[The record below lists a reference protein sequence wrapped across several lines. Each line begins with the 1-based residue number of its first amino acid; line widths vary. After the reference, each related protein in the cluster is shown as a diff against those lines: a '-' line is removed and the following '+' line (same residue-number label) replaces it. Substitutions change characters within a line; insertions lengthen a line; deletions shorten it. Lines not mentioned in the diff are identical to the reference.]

1 PAMGHGQPRPAARR
15 PRHGQPRP
23 TPANVRLL
31 GRGQPRPLQRPSFSA
46 FSSRAA
52 AGTIGVGTASGMAY
66 RSFKDILG
74 ETSLE
79 RKCRFLFGLCLLVL
93 ITGSFWWYG
102 RSTEEL
108 VYTTTR
114 STGRH
119 LVDAIMLHYHWKTL
133 EADQKYTSLIET
145 LGRTLQSEPYS
156 WRMLAPEAS
165 PAERSGYTRL
175 DAAVLDYFRSRPA
188 PPPAGTATGAESTP
202 AGRPQPE
209 YREFR
214 TADNSEYHYYQP
226 VRARKSCL
234 ICHEYKGP
242 AAATTAESEP
252 AQPRP
257 RLAENDL
264 MAVVKVVMPD
274 LATQKAINWNRAILL
289 ATAIITVFLAMLAA
303 YAIVRYVIVK
313 PLEHLRDVSDEV
325 RRGNVQARAEIH
337 TADEF
342 EELGVAF
349 NRMLRGLV
357 ESQDE
362 LRRVNADLDGKVDEL
377 AQANMHLYEMNRLKS
392 DFLATMSHELRTPLN
407 SIIGF
412 SDVLGSITALDEK
425 QQRYVQNI
433 RSSGRMLLEM
443 INDILDLA
451 KIEAG
456 KMEVRPSTFRL
467 ESVVSAQCDMA
478 RPLAERKKIDLA
490 FEIGPGLES
499 VEQDQAKVQQVLANL
514 LSNAVKFTPEG
525 GRIDV
530 RARLDEPRD
539 GLPDAFLLEV
549 ADTGVGIAEE
559 ERQTIFEKFRQGRV
573 FRTGDDAMTREISG
587 TGLGLSIVRELC
599 RLLGGDVAVESQLGR
614 GSRFTLRLP
623 TRLTGGQQEAPA
635 EEPAP
640 PADAVT
646 V

>member
-1 PAMGHGQPRPAARR
+1 M
-15 PRHGQPRP
+15 
-23 TPANVRLL
+23 
-31 GRGQPRPLQRPSFSA
+31 S
-46 FSSRAA
+46 
-52 AGTIGVGTASGMAY
+52 Y

-79 RKCRFLFGLCLLVL
+79 RKCRFLFGLCLLLL

-102 RSTEEL
+102 SRTEDL

-119 LVDAIMLHYHWKTL
+119 LVDAIMLHHHWKTL
-133 EADQKYTSLIET
+133 EADKKYTTFIDSL
-145 LGRTLQSEPYS
+145 GKTLQSQPYDY
-156 WRMLAPEAS
+156 RLLDPEAT
-165 PAERSGYTRL
+165 PEMQAGYTRL
-175 DAAVLDYFRSRPA
+175 DRAVLDYFKKRQLPGPGGTS
-188 PPPAGTATGAESTP
+188 AGELPRDMIGGS
-202 AGRPQPE
+202 GE

-214 TADNSEYHYYQP
+214 TADNSQYHYYQP
-226 VRARKSCL
+226 IRARKDCL
-234 ICHEYKGP
+234 ICHEYRG
-242 AAATTAESEP
+242 ATTIAVAAVPESD
-252 AQPRP
+252 APRMP
-257 RLAENDL
+257 LAENEL
-264 MAVVKVVMPD
+264 MAVVKVIMPD
-274 LATQKAINWNRAILL
+274 GATQKAINWNRAILL
-289 ATAIITVFLAMLAA
+289 ATAIVTVFLAMLVA
-303 YAIVRYVIVK
+303 YVIVRYVIMK

-325 RRGNVQARAEIH
+325 RKGNVQARAELH

-357 ESQDE
+357 DSQEE
-362 LRRVNADLDGKVDEL
+362 LRLLNRSLDGKVDEL

-412 SDVLGSITALDEK
+412 SDVLGSIPALDER
-425 QQRYVQNI
+425 QRRYVQNI

-456 KMEVRPSTFRL
+456 KMEVRPAAFRV

-478 RPLAERKKIDLA
+478 RPLAEKKQIDVDYRIA
-490 FEIGPGLES
+490 PEVGEI
-499 VEQDQAKVQQVLANL
+499 VQDQAKVQQILANL
-514 LSNAVKFTPEG
+514 LSNAVKFTPDG

-530 RARLDEPRD
+530 EARLEPT
-539 GLPDAFLLEV
+539 DADHPEAELVLEV

-559 ERQTIFEKFRQGRV
+559 EQQAIFEKFRQGRV
-573 FRTGDDAMTREISG
+573 LQAGEDAMTREYSG

-599 RLLGGDVAVESQLGR
+599 RLLGGDVSVESRLGQ
-614 GSRFTLRLP
+614 GSRFTVRLP
-623 TRLTGGQQEAPA
+623 AFYGTASAGQAQSA
-635 EEPAP
+635 EP
-640 PADAVT
+640 PKPLAAAS
-646 V
+646 

>member
-1 PAMGHGQPRPAARR
+1 
-15 PRHGQPRP
+15 
-23 TPANVRLL
+23 
-31 GRGQPRPLQRPSFSA
+31 
-46 FSSRAA
+46 
-52 AGTIGVGTASGMAY
+52 MAY
-66 RSFKDILG
+66 RTFKDILG
-74 ETSLE
+74 GTSLE

-102 RSTEEL
+102 SSTEEL

-119 LVDAIMLHYHWKTL
+119 LVDAIMLHHHWKAL

-145 LGRTLQSEPYS
+145 LGRTLQTEPYS
-156 WRMLAPEAS
+156 WRMLAPDAAPE
-165 PAERSGYTRL
+165 ERSGYTRL
-175 DAAVLDYFRSRPA
+175 DAAVLDYFRDRPGPA
-188 PPPAGTATGAESTP
+188 ADGAAPPAGQ
-202 AGRPQPE
+202 RQPDE

-234 ICHEYKGP
+234 ICHEYRGSTGTAV
-242 AAATTAESEP
+242 AAAEAG
-252 AQPRP
+252 APRP

-274 LATQKAINWNRAILL
+274 MATQKAINWNRAILL

-357 ESQDE
+357 DSQEE
-362 LRRVNADLDGKVDEL
+362 LRKVNSSLDGKVDEL

-412 SDVLGSITALDEK
+412 SDVLGSIASLDEK
-425 QQRYVQNI
+425 QLRYVQNI
-433 RSSGRMLLEM
+433 RTSGRMLLEM

-478 RPLAERKKIDLA
+478 RPLAERKKIDLE
-490 FEIGPGLES
+490 FTIGPGLDAI
-499 VEQDQAKVQQVLANL
+499 EQDQAKVQQILANL

-530 RARLDEPRD
+530 RARLEESQGDPAD
-539 GLPDAFLLEV
+539 QFLLEV
-549 ADTGVGIAEE
+549 EDTGVGIAED
-559 ERQTIFEKFRQGRV
+559 ERVAIFEKFRQGRV
-573 FRTGDDAMTREISG
+573 FQTGDDAMTREISG

-599 RLLGGDVAVESQLGR
+599 RLLGGEISVESQLGR
-614 GSRFTLRLP
+614 GSRFTVRLP
-623 TRLTGGQQEAPA
+623 TSLSAGQQNVPSLGVT
-635 EEPAP
+635 PDP
-640 PADAVT
+640 VSAVA